1 MNAAERVADEAI
13 LQVGD
18 AFALE
23 CLPPR
28 RSSDEQVVGF
38 VGARKSSH
46 SCFVDFVPVDVD
58 ARTDSGSGRPPNP
71 ELSRF
76 TLCTPNQ
83 YIASKTLRAFEEWSG
98 GNFAE
103 GEQLKMAADKETS
116 SNAAVMRSARGKPAL
131 FGNVFQLQVRSCR
144 QPSLP
149 LRVARNSA
157 NVPHVCLE
165 LSIPRDIS

>member
-1 MNAAERVADEAI
+1 MNVGERVADDGI
-13 LQVGD
+13 LQIGD

-28 RSSDEQVVGF
+28 EQQSDSEPHAVGF

-103 GEQLKMAADKETS
+103 GEQLKLAADKETS

-131 FGNVFQLQVRSCR
+131 FGNVFQLQVRRCR
-144 QPSLP
+144 QPIF
-149 LRVARNSA
+149 SA
-157 NVPHVCLE
+157 LTCCTQLC
-165 LSIPRDIS
+165 